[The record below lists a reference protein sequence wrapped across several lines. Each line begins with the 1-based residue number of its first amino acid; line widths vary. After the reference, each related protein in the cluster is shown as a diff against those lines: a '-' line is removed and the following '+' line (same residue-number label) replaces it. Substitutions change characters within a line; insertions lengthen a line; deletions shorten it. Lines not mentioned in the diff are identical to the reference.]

1 MTYSEVLLYR
11 LHVQPLKV
19 EITDHLFSFFK
30 FWTNSQEACVFAT
43 DPSSKDLNLVFLQ
56 DHIDRL
62 LHQHLSKKFL
72 IVGDLNEYLQYLVAR
87 SSGVL
92 LDTFGLVS
100 HVDFPTHTSGSSLD
114 LVITDL
120 LDGAGTGHPGKK
132 FAHLATLP
140 SLPGSTSEVCRRKL
154 LHSQY
159 GTRAAATGK
168 AFVKQ
173 WSNILDG
180 DVDDRTLV
188 LTRHLVTLQ
197 SAFEPHEDYKARS
210 MDQP

>member
-43 DPSSKDLNLVFLQ
+43 DPSSKDLNPVFLQ
-56 DHIDRL
+56 DHINCL

-92 LDTFGLVS
+92 LDTFGLA
-100 HVDFPTHTSGSSLD
+100 THTSGSSLD
-114 LVITDL
+114 PVITDL
-120 LDGAGTGHPGKK
+120 LDGAVTGHPGKK
-132 FAHLATLP
+132 FTHLATLP
-140 SLPGSTSEVCRRKL
+140 SLP
-154 LHSQY
+154 
-159 GTRAAATGK
+159 A
-168 AFVKQ
+168 
-173 WSNILDG
+173 
-180 DVDDRTLV
+180 
-188 LTRHLVTLQ
+188 LT
-197 SAFEPHEDYKARS
+197 
-210 MDQP
+210 